1 MLKQLAI
8 LLAGT
13 TAPIG
18 AQWSPQQ
25 SGTNAEFRGLSVVS
39 PTVVWASGTRG
50 RVAHTTDGGAT
61 WTIDTVGGADTLDL
75 RAIQAR
81 SATRA
86 WASSAGPAEQ
96 HQAKIFATTNGREW
110 HLQFATADSGVF
122 LDAMAFWDA
131 RHGIAMS
138 DPVGGRLFLLSTS
151 DGGATWTRILTQN
164 APPVL
169 PGEAAFAASGTCIAI
184 QGKSKVW
191 IGTGGGARARVF
203 RSNDR
208 GRTWYVADTPLH
220 AGNASSGIFSV
231 AFSDAEHG
239 IVVGGDYQK
248 PKTPLDNVA
257 VTSDGGQT
265 WTSAKGPLPPGYMSA
280 VAFVPGTKGR
290 SLVAVGLAGTA
301 KSSDAGQSWA
311 MVDTVPYNSVA
322 FASRDAGWAVGPR
335 GRIARWRPATPVTR
349 P

>member
-1 MLKQLAI
+1 MLKELAI
-8 LLAGT
+8 ILVVPALPA
-13 TAPIG
+13 G
-18 AQWSPQQ
+18 AQWSAQQ

-61 WTIDTVGGADTLDL
+61 WTIDTVSGADSLDL
-75 RAIQAR
+75 RAIHAR

-86 WASSAGPAEQ
+86 WTSSAGPAEQ
-96 HQAKIFATTNGREW
+96 HQAKIFATTNGKEW
-110 HLQFATADSGVF
+110 HLQFATTDSGVF
-122 LDAMAFWDA
+122 LDAMAFWDE

-138 DPVGGRLFLLSTS
+138 DPVAGRLFLLATS
-151 DGGATWTRILTQN
+151 DGGATWTRIPTRN

-169 PGEAAFAASGTCIAI
+169 PGEAAFAASGTCIVV
-184 QGKSKVW
+184 QGTSNVW

-208 GRTWYVADTPLH
+208 GRTWHVADTPLH

-239 IVVGGDYQK
+239 VIAGGDYQK

-257 VTSDGGQT
+257 VTRDGGKT
-265 WTSAKGPLPPGYMSA
+265 WTLATGPLPSGYMSA
-280 VAFVPGTKGR
+280 VAYVPGTKSR

-301 KSSDAGQSWA
+301 QSSDAGQSWT
-311 MVDTVPYNSVA
+311 MIDTVPYNSVA
-322 FASRDAGWAVGPR
+322 FTSRDAGWAVGPR
-335 GRIARWRPATPVTR
+335 GRIARWKPATPVTR